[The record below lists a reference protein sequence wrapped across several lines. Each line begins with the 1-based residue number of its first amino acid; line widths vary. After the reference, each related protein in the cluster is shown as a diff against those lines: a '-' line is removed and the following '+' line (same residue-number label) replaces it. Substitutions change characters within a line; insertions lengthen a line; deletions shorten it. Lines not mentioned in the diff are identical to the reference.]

1 MADGRDRVGGW
12 LGVLTFLGGI
22 ALLLI
27 TFKMAYDLFSIPPDQ
42 VLKLKPGQELNV
54 NDTGQAAFVLLFRML
69 MLLVMSIVGSV
80 IANRGIK
87 LYATRPVKVEPLKET
102 ETSTAA

>member
-1 MADGRDRVGGW
+1 MADTRDRVGGW
-12 LGVLTFLGGI
+12 LGVITFLGGI

-27 TFKMAYDLFSIPPDQ
+27 TFRMAYDLFSVPPDQ
-42 VLKLKPGQELNV
+42 VLKLKPGQEINV
-54 NDTGQAAFVLLFRML
+54 NDTGQAAFVLVFRMM

-87 LYATRPVKVEPLKET
+87 LYSARPLKVEEKNGEAT
-102 ETSTAA
+102 TAA

>member
-1 MADGRDRVGGW
+1 MADPRDRVGGW
-12 LGVLTFLGGI
+12 LGVLTFLGGV

-27 TFKMAYDLFSIPPDQ
+27 TFKMAYDLFSVPPDQ
-42 VLKLKPGQELNV
+42 VLKLKPGQEINV
-54 NDTGQAAFVLLFRML
+54 NNTGEAAFVLVFRMM

-87 LYATRPVKVEPLKET
+87 LYSARPLKVEEKTGEASP
-102 ETSTAA
+102 AA